1 MSSFFKSFVYALK
14 GLRLSLGQRSIRLHV
29 ASTLAVICLGCLMQL
44 ERWEWCVIII
54 CIGVVISAEVMNTAI
69 EQFVDMVSPE
79 FNEKAGRVKDLSA
92 GAVLVAAIMAAI
104 AGAVIFGK
112 HLLDLLS

>member
-1 MSSFFKSFVYALK
+1 MSSFFKSFVYAFR
-14 GLRLSLGQRSIRLHV
+14 GLGLSLGQRSIRLHM
-29 ASTLAVICLGCLMQL
+29 ASTLAAIALGCLLQL
-44 ERWEWCVIII
+44 ERWEWCVVIL
-54 CIGVVISAEVMNTAI
+54 CMGVVISAEVMNTAI

-79 FNEKAGRVKDLSA
+79 LNDKAGRVKDLSA
-92 GAVLVAAIMAAI
+92 GAVLVAAIMAAV